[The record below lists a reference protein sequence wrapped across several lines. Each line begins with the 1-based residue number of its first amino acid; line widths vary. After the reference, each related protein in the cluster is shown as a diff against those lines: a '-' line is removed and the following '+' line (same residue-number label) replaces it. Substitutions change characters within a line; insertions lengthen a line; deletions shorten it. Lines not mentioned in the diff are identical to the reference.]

1 MTNFEFAQGLRELAD
16 LYERH
21 PELKASPAAVYLYL
35 PYDTDSEH
43 LRAAVKAFA
52 DGGVVTNRAPKDSLE
67 FYYRLERIF
76 AGGLKVELNV
86 ERSAVCKKVTKMQ
99 MVETWECPDSLLDDG
114 KESDEET
121 A

>member
-1 MTNFEFAQGLRELAD
+1 MTNLEFTQGLRELAD

-21 PELKASPAAVYLYL
+21 PEMQCPGANLHLYL
-35 PYDTDSEH
+35 PYDTNIEH
-43 LRAAVKAFA
+43 VRASVKAFA
-52 DGGVVTNRAPKDSLE
+52 DGGVVTKRAPKDSLE
-67 FYYRLERIF
+67 FYYRLERTF
-76 AGGLKVELNV
+76 AGGLKVELNI

-99 MVETWECPDSLLDDG
+99 IVETWECPESLLDDG